1 MNLYYKIWV
10 NCILKAR
17 SQPQNK
23 SNWKLFTMIFMSM
36 AMAINLA
43 VFMAIL
49 QRNILGYSFY
59 DFKISFLEGTRIGS
73 TISFFILFL
82 LPPLMVNYIF
92 VFRKKRYEKLIKK
105 HKYYNGKLFIS
116 YFLISLFL
124 PFMLLL
130 LGYLW
135 NIMV

>member
-10 NCILKAR
+10 DCILKAR

-73 TISFFILFL
+73 AISFFILFL
-82 LPPLMVNYIF
+82 LPTLMVNYIF